1 MYVNYIK
8 FNIWNRSTFLNKHLI
23 LEGWKNLLVGILWKY
38 LTARYL
44 VSLGPSPAAGHQV
57 THKL

>member
-23 LEGWKNLLVGILWKY
+23 LEGWKNLLVGIL
-38 LTARYL
+38 
-44 VSLGPSPAAGHQV
+44 
-57 THKL
+57 